1 MDHALIIALV
11 IGLVGIAYF
20 IADNIAYG
28 LTASHIPP
36 TTPHYTTPRTREDF
50 IHEAI
55 DMLPFVPT
63 DTLVV
68 ELLVRIADTNG
79 VALDVADPRDIR
91 QLLAALNTHTR
102 EGF

>member
-11 IGLVGIAYF
+11 IGLVGIAYL

-36 TTPHYTTPRTREDF
+36 TTPRAKPTREDF

-79 VALDVADPRDIR
+79 VALNVADPRDIR